1 MRDWATIRR
10 ERAVPFPAKGDPMT
24 QNSGN
29 DSRVKSKWE
38 QLILQRPGL
47 TLVALLILAI
57 ALGWIPLGNLFSPA
71 ASSDELQPA
80 QVVRVVDGD
89 TLVLSVD
96 GADERVRLIGINCPE
111 SVAPEEER
119 NTEEGVEASDFTKSL
134 VSAGDTVWLERD
146 ANDRDQYDRLLRY
159 VWLEKPDNPSD
170 AQEIR
175 AKMLNGI
182 LVAEGYAQA
191 RRYGD
196 DTAHAA
202 ALEALGREAAEKGK
216 GVSDFWD

>member
-10 ERAVPFPAKGDPMT
+10 ECVVPFMAKGDLMA
-24 QNSGN
+24 QNSSS
-29 DSRVKSKWE
+29 DSRVRSKWE
-38 QLILQRPGL
+38 QLILQRPGI
-47 TLVALLILAI
+47 TIVALLILAI
-57 ALGWIPLGNLFSPA
+57 ALGWIPLGNFSPA
-71 ASSDELQPA
+71 VSSDELQPA
-80 QVVRVVDGD
+80 KVVRVVDGD
-89 TLVLSVD
+89 TLVLSVN

-111 SVAPEEER
+111 SVAPEDER

-134 VSAGDTVWLERD
+134 VNAGDTVWLEGD
-146 ANDRDQYDRLLRY
+146 VNDRDQYDRLLRY
-159 VWLEKPDNPSD
+159 VWLEKPDNPND

-175 AKMLNGI
+175 TKMLNGI